1 MARKGYKVKDV
12 TGMQNIMF
20 DLKPNRC
27 EAEVF
32 MSSDVDVTEFV
43 KYIKKLKEK
52 NENITFFHG
61 FVYIMGKLLYE
72 YPKLNRFVQN
82 RTLFEHN
89 DVSIAFVAK
98 AEFNDQSEEFM
109 TALPIGKDDTI
120 VEVSNNLKAR
130 INKMRDKKSS
140 INTAGANNVV
150 DKIGHLWRPLRSF
163 LVGILK
169 WWDRVFGLPG
179 SIADENIYYSSLIVS
194 NIGTFRVP
202 GIYHNLANL
211 GTSSGLATFGDIKE
225 INGKYMMNL
234 GITLDE
240 RIADGFYFCRALKA
254 IEYLF
259 SHPELMMEPASKP
272 FEIPDYVHKK
282 TKNSNKC
289 LFKRTDNELPPSE

>member
-1 MARKGYKVKDV
+1 MARKGHKVKDV

-32 MSSDVDVTEFV
+32 MSADIDVTEFV

-52 NENITFFHG
+52 DKNITFFHG
-61 FVYIMGKLLYE
+61 FVHIMGKLIYA

-82 RTLFEHN
+82 RTLYEH
-89 DVSIAFVAK
+89 DEVSVAFVAK
-98 AEFNDQSEEFM
+98 AEFSEQSEEFM
-109 TALPIGKDDTI
+109 TCLPIGEIDTI
-120 VEVSNNLKAR
+120 MDVSKNLKAR
-130 INKMRDKKSS
+130 IDKMRDKNSS
-140 INTAGANNVV
+140 INTDGANNVI
-150 DKIGHLWRPLRSF
+150 DKIGHIWKPLRKF

-211 GTSSGLATFGDIKE
+211 GTSSGLVAFGDIKE
-225 INGKYMMNL
+225 ENGKYTMNL
-234 GITLDE
+234 GATLDE
-240 RIADGFYFCRALKA
+240 RIADGFYFCKALKC

-259 SHPELMMEPASKP
+259 ANPKLMMEPASKP
-272 FEIPDYVHKK
+272 FTMPDTRHKK
-282 TKNSNKC
+282 GENNKKNK
-289 LFKRTDNELPPSE
+289 D

>member
-1 MARKGYKVKDV
+1 MARKGHKVKDV

-27 EAEVF
+27 EAEVY
-32 MSSDVDVTEFV
+32 MNSDVDVTEFV

-52 NENITFFHG
+52 NSDITFFHG
-61 FVYIMGKLLYE
+61 FVHIMGKLIYK

-82 RTLFEHN
+82 RTLYEH
-89 DVSIAFVAK
+89 DEVTIAFVAK
-98 AEFNDQSEEFM
+98 AEFNEKSEEFM
-109 TALPIGKDDTI
+109 TCLPIGENDTI
-120 VEVSNNLKAR
+120 LEVSKNLKER
-130 INKMRDKKSS
+130 INKIRDKNSNA
-140 INTAGANNVV
+140 NTDGANNVV
-150 DKIGHLWRPLRSF
+150 DKIGHIWRPLRSF

-169 WWDRVFGLPG
+169 WWDKKFGLPG
-179 SIADENIYYSSLIVS
+179 AIADENIYYSSLIVS

-225 INGKYMMNL
+225 ENGKYTMNI

-240 RIADGFYFCRALKA
+240 RIGDGFYFGRALKC

-259 SHPELMMEPASKP
+259 ANPKLMMEPASKN
-272 FEIPDYVHKK
+272 FEIPDTRHKK
-282 TKNSNKC
+282 GNNNSKE
-289 LFKRTDNELPPSE
+289 KKKD

>member
-1 MARKGYKVKDV
+1 MARKGHKVKDV

-32 MSSDVDVTEFV
+32 MSSNIDVTEFV

-52 NENITFFHG
+52 NKDITFFHG
-61 FVYIMGKLLYE
+61 FVHIMGKLIYE

-82 RTLFEHN
+82 RTLFEHD

-98 AEFNDQSEEFM
+98 AEFNEKSEEFM
-109 TALPIGKDDTI
+109 TCLPIGKNDTI
-120 VEVSNNLKAR
+120 EDVSKNLKAR
-130 INKMRDKKSS
+130 IDKIRDKKSS
-140 INTAGANNVV
+140 VNTDGANNVV
-150 DKIGHLWRPLRSF
+150 DKLGHIWRPLRSS

-169 WWDRVFGLPG
+169 WVDRAFGLPG

-211 GTSSGLATFGDIKE
+211 GTSSGLVTFGDIKE
-225 INGKYMMNL
+225 ENGKYTMNL
-234 GITLDE
+234 GATLDE

-259 SHPELMMEPASKP
+259 AHPELMMEPASKH
-272 FEIPDYVHKK
+272 FEIPDNVHKK
-282 TKNSNKC
+282 NENK
-289 LFKRTDNELPPSE
+289 KSK

>member
-1 MARKGYKVKDV
+1 MGRKGHKVKDV

-32 MSSDVDVTEFV
+32 MTSEIDVTKFV
-43 KYIKKLKEK
+43 KYIKELKKEH
-52 NENITFFHG
+52 EDLTFFHG
-61 FVYIMGKLLYE
+61 FVHIMGKLIYE

-82 RTLFEHN
+82 RTLYEH
-89 DVSIAFVAK
+89 DEVSVAFVAK
-98 AEFNDQSEEFM
+98 AEFNEKSEEFM
-109 TALPIGKDDTI
+109 TCLPIGKNDT
-120 VEVSNNLKAR
+120 VLEVSENLKAR
-130 INKMRDKKSS
+130 IAKMRDKKSTA
-140 INTAGANNVV
+140 NTDGANNVV
-150 DKIGHLWRPLRSF
+150 DKIGQVWRPLRSF

-194 NIGTFRVP
+194 NIGTFKVP

-211 GTSSGLATFGDIKE
+211 GTSSGLVTFGE
-225 INGKYMMNL
+225 ITEEDGKYMMNL
-234 GITLDE
+234 GATLDE

-259 SHPELMMEPASKP
+259 EHPELMMEPASKK
-272 FEIPDYVHKK
+272 FEIPDNVHK
-282 TKNSNKC
+282 
-289 LFKRTDNELPPSE
+289 

>member
-1 MARKGYKVKDV
+1 MARKGHKVKDV

-32 MSSDVDVTEFV
+32 MSADLDVTEFV

-52 NENITFFHG
+52 NKDITFFHG
-61 FVYIMGKLLYE
+61 FVYIMGKLLYR

-82 RTLFEHN
+82 RTLFEHDN
-89 DVSIAFVAK
+89 VEIAFVAK
-98 AEFNDQSEEFM
+98 SEFKDSSEEFM
-109 TALPIGKDDTI
+109 TCLHVEEKDTI
-120 VEVSNNLKAR
+120 IEISKKLNDK
-130 INKMRDKKSS
+130 IKKIRDVKSTA
-140 INTAGANNVV
+140 NTDGANNVV
-150 DKIGHLWRPLRSF
+150 DKLGHVWRPLRSF
-163 LVGILK
+163 IVGILK

-194 NIGTFRVP
+194 NLGTFKVP

-211 GTSSGLATFGDIKE
+211 GTSSGLVTFGDIRE
-225 INGKYMMNL
+225 ENGKYKMNL
-234 GITLDE
+234 GATLDE

-259 SHPELMMEPASKP
+259 SHPELMMEEASKR
-272 FEIPDYVHKK
+272 FDMPDNVHKK
-282 TKNSNKC
+282 SNK
-289 LFKRTDNELPPSE
+289 KTKKD

>member
-1 MARKGYKVKDV
+1 MARKGHKVKEV

-32 MSSDVDVTEFV
+32 MSSDIDVTEFV
-43 KYIKKLKEK
+43 KYIKKLKKK
-52 NENITFFHG
+52 NKDITFFHG
-61 FVYIMGKLLYE
+61 FVHIMGKLIYQ

-82 RTLFEHN
+82 RTLFEHD

-98 AEFNDQSEEFM
+98 AEFNESSDEFM
-109 TALPIGKDDTI
+109 TCLSIGKDDTI
-120 VEVSNNLKAR
+120 MEVSKNLKAK
-130 INKMRDKKSS
+130 IDKMRDKKSTA
-140 INTAGANNVV
+140 NTDGANNVV
-150 DKIGHLWRPLRSF
+150 DKIGHVWRPVRSF

-194 NIGTFRVP
+194 NIGTFKVP

-211 GTSSGLATFGDIKE
+211 GTSSALVTFGDIKE
-225 INGKYMMNL
+225 DNGKYIMNL
-234 GITLDE
+234 GATLDE

-259 SHPELMMEPASKP
+259 AHPELMMEAASKH
-272 FEIPDYVHKK
+272 FEIPDNVHKK
-282 TKNSNKC
+282 EKASK
-289 LFKRTDNELPPSE
+289 K

>member
-1 MARKGYKVKDV
+1 MARKGHKVKDV

-32 MSSDVDVTEFV
+32 MSSDIDVTEFV

-52 NENITFFHG
+52 NKDITFFHG
-61 FVYIMGKLLYE
+61 FVHIMGKLIYQ

-82 RTLFEHN
+82 RTLFEHD

-98 AEFNDQSEEFM
+98 AEFNESSDEFM
-109 TALPIGKDDTI
+109 TCLSIGKDDTI
-120 VEVSNNLKAR
+120 MEVSKNLKAK
-130 INKMRDKKSS
+130 IDKMRDKKSTA
-140 INTAGANNVV
+140 NTDGANNVV
-150 DKIGHLWRPLRSF
+150 DKIGHVWRPVRSF

-194 NIGTFRVP
+194 NIGTFKVP

-211 GTSSGLATFGDIKE
+211 GTSSALVTFGDIKE
-225 INGKYMMNL
+225 DNGKYIMNL
-234 GITLDE
+234 GATLDE

-259 SHPELMMEPASKP
+259 AHPELMMEAASKH
-272 FEIPDYVHKK
+272 FEIPDNVHKK
-282 TKNSNKC
+282 EKASK
-289 LFKRTDNELPPSE
+289 K